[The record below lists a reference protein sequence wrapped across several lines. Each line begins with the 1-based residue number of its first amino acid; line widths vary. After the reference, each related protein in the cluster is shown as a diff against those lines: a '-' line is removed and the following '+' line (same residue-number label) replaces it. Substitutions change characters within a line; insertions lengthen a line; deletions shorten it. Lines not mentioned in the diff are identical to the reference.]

1 MHEES
6 ASTRAELALY
16 RGLTGLSWPPVA
28 LLASAANGVT
38 AALSS
43 LF

>member
-6 ASTRAELALY
+6 ASTRAEFALY
-16 RGLTGLSWPPVA
+16 RGLTGLYWPRVAPV
-28 LLASAANGVT
+28 ASAANGVT
-38 AALSS
+38 AALSF